1 MIDAALVASAALM
14 GIAGAPH
21 CAAMCGAA
29 CGAVVR
35 GCSAG
40 RPGAGFGAFL
50 AGRLAGY
57 ATAGAVAA
65 SAVAML
71 SSLGSSIVALHALW
85 TLVHAGAFALGLWLA
100 ITARQPAWMSRIG
113 TSPVVAATA
122 SSGGWQR
129 IAGPVRTSAA
139 GAAWVALPCGLLQ
152 SALVIASL
160 ADRPLTGAA
169 PMAAFAITSSTGL
182 ALVPAVAFPWASG
195 RLARIKSSGWAVR
208 AAGIALAAASGWAL
222 GHGLWQRVVAL
233 CT

>member
-1 MIDAALVASAALM
+1 MLDAALVASAALM
-14 GIAGAPH
+14 GLAGAPH

-35 GCSAG
+35 GCSSR
-40 RPGAGFGAFL
+40 RPGAGFGAF
-50 AGRLAGY
+50 AGGRLVGY

-71 SSLGSSIVALHALW
+71 NSLGASAVALHALW

-113 TSPVVAATA
+113 ASRTPAVAA

-139 GAAWVALPCGLLQ
+139 GVAWVALPCGLLQ
-152 SALVIASL
+152 SALVIAAL

-169 PMAAFAITSSTGL
+169 TMAAFAITSTAGL
-182 ALVPAVAFPWASG
+182 AIVPAVALPWG
-195 RLARIKSSGWAVR
+195 GTRLARFKSSGWAVR

-222 GHGLWQRVVAL
+222 GHK
-233 CT
+233 